1 MTNFKFR
8 ISNWG
13 FRIDSAENLL
23 QNERFRLKPL
33 FASKKSEIR
42 NSKSEIQNHQLVLQ
56 PSMQV
61 HRDIEQL
68 PSFRN
73 AVITIGT
80 FDGVHM
86 GHRQVIQKLK
96 EEAVAIK
103 GETVIITFH
112 PHPRKIVSSAIL
124 GIRLINTLD
133 EKISLLEEL
142 GIDHLVI
149 VPFTEVF
156 ANQPAEDYVK
166 DFLVAKFKPHTIII
180 GYDHRFGRDR
190 LGDYILLEKRAATY
204 QYNLKEIPK
213 HILDNISISSTNIR
227 EDILHNR
234 IETANKLLGYEFFF
248 SGEVVH
254 GDKLGRQLG
263 YPTAN
268 LKINNDEKI
277 IPGNGIY
284 AVYGEVGGQWSMAN
298 KGSADDVTGSVDNEI
313 ANSPL
318 TIHHSR
324 YKGMM
329 SIGFRPTV
337 DGKKRVV
344 EVNLFDFNEQIYGKE
359 LRVYVKK
366 YLREEVKFE
375 SLEKLVEQIDQ
386 DKVESLKVL

>member
-1 MTNFKFR
+1 
-8 ISNWG
+8 
-13 FRIDSAENLL
+13 
-23 QNERFRLKPL
+23 
-33 FASKKSEIR
+33 
-42 NSKSEIQNHQLVLQ
+42 
-56 PSMQV
+56 MQV
-61 HRDIEQL
+61 HRNIEAL
-68 PSFRN
+68 PAFRN

-96 EEAVAIK
+96 EEAAAIN

-124 GIRLINTLD
+124 GIRLINTLE
-133 EKISLLEEL
+133 EKISLLEQI

-149 VPFTEVF
+149 VPFTEAF
-156 ANQPAEDYVK
+156 ANQPAEDYIK
-166 DFLVAKFKPHTIII
+166 DFLVARFSPHTIII

-190 LGDYILLEKRAATY
+190 QGDYVLLEERASTY
-204 QYNLKEIPK
+204 GYALKEIPK
-213 HILDNISISSTNIR
+213 HILYNISISSTNIR

-248 SGEVVH
+248 SGEVIH

-268 LKINNDEKI
+268 LKINNEEKI

-284 AVYGEVGGQWSMAN
+284 AVYGELE
-298 KGSADDVTGSVDNEI
+298 SA
-313 ANSPL
+313 P
-318 TIHHSR
+318 R

-337 DGKKRVV
+337 DGKKRVI
-344 EVNLFDFNEQIYGKE
+344 EVNLFDFNEQIYGRD

-366 YLREEVKFE
+366 YLRAEVKFE
-375 SLEKLVEQIDQ
+375 SLEKLVKQIDQ
-386 DKVESLKVL
+386 DKLDSLGIL